1 MPPLSWPAVAVIAVF
16 GAIFTMAIPETESRS
31 SSTFDHIRHRPNKST
46 SAINSI
52 TTSFSPVRCTEK
64 RRIEVAVNG
73 GNWKAIDGMEADR
86 STAHKPERLSIYQWK
101 DTFSTV
107 GPSSEKFQ
115 EDGKQFEMKLELAK
129 VPIISPGIG
138 FRKREAYRSV
148 RDDRSLKED
157 IVGMAEGQRVST
169 NQLEKETLLLGKDT
183 LSTIDQ
189 EEFLPTTTEPYQTST
204 SDTEITRDRA
214 NTLPE
219 NSDDEKVRNPSNNSI
234 LASITPAMMPHV
246 RSEKLVYQSNTT
258 ESLADSP
265 FPPPNAIGSTE
276 GTLES
281 PLIASTQPNI
291 PDTRFS
297 TVTRKEKSWE
307 SDGRGH
313 SKKDHSKAS
322 INLLEGQPHKIF
334 YEIKPSLNT
343 VMRADDEE
351 SNTNLPLAVT
361 TKHNFLGFK
370 LPSVPSSFG
379 KFGPFFVDEVDH
391 RNITERIGSTVQL
404 DCRIGLLGDKKVTW
418 FQPNKDSIRLLTVGN
433 GQYSADERISLK
445 FQYPDN
451 WRLQIAYATLR
462 DSGIYKCQVEIGPT
476 NFMVKTYHVLITAP
490 SLNITDDSGRTISG
504 ERHLKAGS
512 TLRLRCEGR
521 DVLEKLNESLLWT
534 RGDEILTA
542 DVSENRTTELLGD
555 KEIPVISSTLV
566 VEKASPRHAGNYS
579 CIVPERAKT
588 TIAVHV
594 LNGELPAAVH
604 HGSGVSSAVLNFWLI
619 HLTVSYGFLR

>member
-1 MPPLSWPAVAVIAVF
+1 MPQLSWPAVAVIAVF
-16 GAIFTMAIPETESRS
+16 GAIFTMTIPETESRS
-31 SSTFDHIRHRPNKST
+31 SSTFEHIRHRPNKSA
-46 SAINSI
+46 SAINSA
-52 TTSFSPVRCTEK
+52 TTSSSTVRCSGK

-73 GNWKAIDGMEADR
+73 GNWRAIDGMEADR
-86 STAHKPERLSIYQWK
+86 STTHKPERLSIYQWK
-101 DTFSTV
+101 DTNSAV
-107 GPSSEKFQ
+107 GASSEKFQ
-115 EDGKQFEMKLELAK
+115 GDGKQFEMKLELVD

-138 FRKREAYRSV
+138 FRKREAYRRG
-148 RDDRSLKED
+148 RDDRSFKEG
-157 IVGMAEGQRVST
+157 IVGMAGGQRVSSD
-169 NQLEKETLLLGKDT
+169 QLEKDALLIVKDT
-183 LSTIDQ
+183 LLTMDEGEVLSTS
-189 EEFLPTTTEPYQTST
+189 TGPYQTSN
-204 SDTEITRDRA
+204 SDTEITRVNP
-214 NTLPE
+214 NTLLQG
-219 NSDDEKVRNPSNNSI
+219 SDDEKGKNSSNNSTST
-234 LASITPAMMPHV
+234 SITLAMIPHV
-246 RSEKLVYQSNTT
+246 RSEKLVYQTNTT
-258 ESLADSP
+258 ESPGDSP
-265 FPPPNAIGSTE
+265 FPPLNAIGSTE

-281 PLIASTQPNI
+281 PLIVSTQPNA

-307 SDGRGH
+307 GDGRSH
-313 SKKDHSKAS
+313 SRKDHSKTS
-322 INLLEGQPHKIF
+322 INLLEGQPNKIF

-343 VMRADDEE
+343 VMKADDEE
-351 SNTNLPLAVT
+351 SSTNIPLMWT

-462 DSGIYKCQVEIGPT
+462 DSGIYKCQVEIDPT
-476 NFMVKTYHVLITAP
+476 NYMVKTYHVFITAP

-534 RGDEILTA
+534 RGDEILTS
-542 DVSENRTTELLGD
+542 DVSENRTTELVGD